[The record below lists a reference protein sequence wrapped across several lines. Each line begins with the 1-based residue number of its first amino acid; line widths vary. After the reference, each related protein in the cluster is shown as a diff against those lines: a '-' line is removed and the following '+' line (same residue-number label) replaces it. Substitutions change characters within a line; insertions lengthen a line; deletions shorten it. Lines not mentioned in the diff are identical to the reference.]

1 LEVAYVTIAHQQT
14 QCNSICNSS
23 LFSDDNL
30 QKLQQIMYF
39 QNLNANVTVF
49 REGDSAGSLYFIQ
62 SGKVKLTKLSEE
74 GKEYIMSLFHEG
86 DFFGQLDP
94 SPKAFHQF
102 TAATIEKC
110 VVGVF
115 QKSDLEVLL
124 WQHGDLAIEFVNW
137 MSFMHR
143 LTQTKF
149 RDLVMLGKPGAL
161 CSTLIRLS
169 NTYGRKDEKGIHIT
183 MKLTNSELADYIGC
197 ARESVNR
204 MLGDLRRAG
213 AILMNDGMI
222 TITNLSYLQA
232 ICRCELCP
240 KNLCRM

>member
-1 LEVAYVTIAHQQT
+1 VITAQRQAD
-14 QCNSICNSS
+14 CNPIRNSS
-23 LFSDDNL
+23 LFSGDNL

-39 QNLNANVTVF
+39 QNLNSNVNVF
-49 REGDSAGSLYFIQ
+49 REGDAAGSLYFIQ

-74 GKEYIMSLFHEG
+74 GKEYIMSLFHGG
-86 DFFGQLDP
+86 DFFGQLDA
-94 SPKAFHQF
+94 SSRSVHQF
-102 TAATIEKC
+102 TATTIEKC

-115 QKSDLEVLL
+115 QRSDLEVLL

-183 MKLTNSELADYIGC
+183 MKLTNAELADHIGC

-204 MLGDLRRAG
+204 MLGELRRAG
-213 AILMNDGMI
+213 AISMNDGMI
-222 TITNLSYLQA
+222 TVTDLPYLQSV
-232 ICRCELCP
+232 CRCELCP
-240 KNLCRM
+240 KDLCRM